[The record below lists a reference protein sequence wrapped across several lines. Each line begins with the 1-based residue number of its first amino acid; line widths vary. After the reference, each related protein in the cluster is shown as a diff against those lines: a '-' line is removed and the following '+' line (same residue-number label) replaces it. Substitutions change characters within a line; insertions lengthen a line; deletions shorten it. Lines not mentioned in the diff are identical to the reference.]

1 MPEAFRTIQ
10 WMAYGSNPFNALVPF
25 YPNVNETPKY
35 LEDTTTRVTSEN
47 FYWENRII
55 AALADAAFNDTA
67 NAIERYQEVVGS
79 LGHAMVKSTD
89 AAAADLLG
97 VSLKDYEPEREGN
110 EGEDY
115 DDLVRDPEAII
126 AELRN
131 DKVREALAEA
141 NDDMA
146 AKLKKETDSL
156 LDTVLYI
163 TSMRMKNGFNRSDH

>member
-1 MPEAFRTIQ
+1 M
-10 WMAYGSNPFNALVPF
+10 
-25 YPNVNETPKY
+25 
-35 LEDTTTRVTSEN
+35 EDTTTRVTSEN

-67 NAIERYQEVVGS
+67 NSIERYQEVVGS

-89 AAAADLLG
+89 AAVADLLG
-97 VSLKDYEPEREGN
+97 VDLADYEPEREGD